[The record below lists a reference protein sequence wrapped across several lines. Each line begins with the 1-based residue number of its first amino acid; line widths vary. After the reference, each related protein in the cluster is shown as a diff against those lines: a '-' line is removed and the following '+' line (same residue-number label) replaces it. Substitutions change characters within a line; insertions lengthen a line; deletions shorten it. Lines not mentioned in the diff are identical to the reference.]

1 MQSSETVILQDSRT
15 KIFLAGSIRQSQM
28 VQKVHHI
35 NYVQDKIV
43 LFSLLMHSFST
54 EASVSILTSK

>member
-1 MQSSETVILQDSRT
+1 MQSLETVILQDSRIE
-15 KIFLAGSIRQSQM
+15 IFLAAGSIRQSQM
-28 VQKVHHI
+28 VQ

-43 LFSLLMHSFST
+43 LFLLIMHSFST